1 MVSSGSAQQGPASHW
16 SAANP
21 IPTIHKFVETLDKD
35 KRDRDQRIDEEIKR
49 RQQEAQD
56 RGESF
61 DHEAARLEKKGTRR
75 VSDPVTGKEIEIEYA
90 ISRDDTKIVHGVFKS
105 TLSFAETN
113 NLLILSLPSG
123 EDFMVNM
130 DSIISI
136 KVSAPPQE
144 YVSNVLEDSK
154 TPGYEWSIGSWQN
167 QL

>member
-75 VSDPVTGKEIEIEYA
+75 VTDPVTGKEIEIEDVQKHYLKEA
-90 ISRDDTKIVHGVFKS
+90 QD
-105 TLSFAETN
+105 
-113 NLLILSLPSG
+113 P
-123 EDFMVNM
+123 
-130 DSIISI
+130 
-136 KVSAPPQE
+136 KVSSPQRC
-144 YVSNVLEDSK
+144 YLCCKPSL
-154 TPGYEWSIGSWQN
+154 
-167 QL
+167 